1 MSIKIKNI
9 SYKNT
14 KDIRILETVLTNWF
28 KNPKELNLV
37 DPRMSYPFSF
47 KKWIEL
53 SYKHSNVESF
63 AWEKDKLIIGIGN
76 IKFNEESKRAHA
88 LHIFTDPKYRN
99 EGLGTKIIQYL
110 EYLAKNKKMRSLT
123 INVMPKNKAAKALY
137 EKVGFQKVK
146 TNKQK
151 WEKMEKLIV

>member
-47 KKWIEL
+47 KKWVEL
-53 SYKHSNVESF
+53 SYKDSNIESF
-63 AWEKDKLIIGIGN
+63 A
-76 IKFNEESKRAHA
+76 
-88 LHIFTDPKYRN
+88 
-99 EGLGTKIIQYL
+99 TKSSY
-110 EYLAKNKKMRSLT
+110 K
-123 INVMPKNKAAKALY
+123 
-137 EKVGFQKVK
+137 
-146 TNKQK
+146 
-151 WEKMEKLIV
+151 